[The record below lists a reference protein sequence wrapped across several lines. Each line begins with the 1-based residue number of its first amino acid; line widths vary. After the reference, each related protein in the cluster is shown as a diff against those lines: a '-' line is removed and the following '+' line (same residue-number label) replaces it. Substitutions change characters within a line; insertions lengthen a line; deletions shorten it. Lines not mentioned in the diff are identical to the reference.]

1 MNKDLVKKNNQ
12 EEPIMSVFDCK
23 SLNFRYEAGT
33 NGRQVIDNID
43 LQIGMGEFV
52 CFIGPSGSGKS
63 TILNMLGMIEQPD
76 SGQIQFNGN
85 TVGGL
90 SEKDLNQIRRQDI
103 GFIFQDFQ
111 LIEVLT
117 VEENVEYFLYRQK
130 VAKKE
135 RRAIVERCL
144 QETGLWPF
152 RGRLPGELSGGQKQ
166 RVAIARALA
175 KRPKVIIA
183 DEPTAS
189 LDINTGRQIMQIL
202 ADLNRKHGVTVVVAS
217 HDQMV
222 LEYVSRTV
230 HVLDGKIV
238 FDQEVASRAS

>member
-1 MNKDLVKKNNQ
+1 
-12 EEPIMSVFDCK
+12 MSVFDCK
-23 SLNFRYEAGT
+23 NLNFRYETGA
-33 NGRQVIDNID
+33 NGRQVIDDVD
-43 LQIGMGEFV
+43 LQITAGEFV
-52 CFIGPSGSGKS
+52 CFTGPSGSGKS

-76 SGQIQFNGN
+76 SGQIKFNGK

-90 SEKDLNQIRRQDI
+90 NEKELDQIRRQDI

-111 LIEVLT
+111 LIEVLS

-130 VAKKE
+130 VGKKE

-152 RGRLPGELSGGQKQ
+152 RSRLPGELSGGQKQ

-175 KRPKVIIA
+175 KRPKVIVA

-222 LEYVSRTV
+222 LEYVFRTV

-238 FDQEVASRAS
+238 LDQEVATRAS